1 MVKIVTN
8 SYLKKMLNLLHFGCV
23 NLSIRPTGVGKEL
36 SAVKKCLIA
45 KSSYV
50 SFFKDVLTA

>member
-1 MVKIVTN
+1 
-8 SYLKKMLNLLHFGCV
+8 MLNLLHFGCV